1 MPADNRCIESI
12 KRMRKTPVEETE
24 LQNENLIES
33 LINSA

>member
-1 MPADNRCIESI
+1 MPADNRYTESI
-12 KRMRKTPVEETE
+12 KKMRKTPVKETE